1 MSFCYEKYNQLSLYL
16 FPFEDVKRNLIH
28 NLKKKSD
35 IITGMTV
42 WNPLEQIQYILKYEY
57 KKFVLETKNANEDE
71 EYSFIIS
78 ASNSKLFEDIVNA
91 FFPFQDFSIDVRREN
106 LPHPKYSDIKILGNR
121 EPNRNNRVGYYY

>member
-42 WNPLEQIQYILKYEY
+42 WNPLEQIQYILKYNY
-57 KKFVLETKNANEDE
+57 KKYVLETKNANEDE
-71 EYSFIIS
+71 EYSFI
-78 ASNSKLFEDIVNA
+78 NSGQNSELFEDIVNA
-91 FFPFQDFSIDVRREN
+91 CYPFQDFAIDVRRKI
-106 LPHPKYSDIKILGNR
+106 LPHPKYSDREILGR
-121 EPNRNNRVGYYY
+121 